1 MTLLIL
7 PLSPF
12 SQFPYPLRKEVTFP
26 RCWMRCGKLN
36 TQKQRFLVVSR
47 NCLYYYKTAAI
58 NTDEST
64 LATGVL
70 PLSKLLFI
78 TRMVVR
84 VIVSPPR

>member
-1 MTLLIL
+1 MTPLIL

-47 NCLYYYKTAAI
+47 NCLYYYKRAAI
-58 NTDEST
+58 SVDEST
-64 LATGVL
+64 LATGIL
-70 PLSKLLFI
+70 PLSGLLFI
-78 TRMVVR
+78 TRMVALLAVCSCR
-84 VIVSPPR
+84 

>member
-1 MTLLIL
+1 MTPLIL

-47 NCLYYYKTAAI
+47 NCLYYYKRATI
-58 NTDEST
+58 SVDEST
-64 LATGVL
+64 LATGIL
-70 PLSKLLFI
+70 PLSGLLFI
-78 TRMVVR
+78 TRMVVPFAVCSSR
-84 VIVSPPR
+84 